1 MDLPGAMI
9 LLRWYGT
16 GFLDFFVD
24 IAGGETA
31 CENDFVFILSSLA
44 LVFEA
49 TMLYLWARL
58 VGTYVFTVT
67 DTMALHFPH

>member
-31 CENDFVFILSSLA
+31 CENDFVFILSSLGES
-44 LVFEA
+44 L
-49 TMLYLWARL
+49 RL
-58 VGTYVFTVT
+58 LCSTCG
-67 DTMALHFPH
+67 PGW